1 MLVFGMV
8 SVLRSRANWILISSN
23 CLIRIHSCL
32 SILADLS
39 AVGADWREVVASGL
53 VLPSVAGPV

>member
-8 SVLRSRANWILISSN
+8 SVSRSRANWMLISSN

-32 SILADLS
+32 SISADLS
-39 AVGADWREVVASGL
+39 VVGANWREVVAAGL
-53 VLPSVAGPV
+53 VPPSVAGPV